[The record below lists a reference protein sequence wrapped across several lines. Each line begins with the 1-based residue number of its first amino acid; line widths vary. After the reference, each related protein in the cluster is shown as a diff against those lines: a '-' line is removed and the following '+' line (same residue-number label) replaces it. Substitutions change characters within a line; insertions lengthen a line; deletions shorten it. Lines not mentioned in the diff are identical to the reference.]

1 MLISGS
7 MDGYIRTHDVR
18 VGKKSSG
25 DFSESSVKAHMKGIQ
40 GLETS
45 GNLVFSI
52 GWGVR

>member
-7 MDGYIRTHDVR
+7 MDGYIRTHDVI
-18 VGKKSSG
+18 VGKKSSS

-45 GNLVFSI
+45 GILVFSI